1 MKKQIKLKKMKNLN
15 SIETRDIF
23 ADYELTVDEMF
34 NIRGGDQT
42 HSEPIIL
49 PPSPPIKI

>member
-1 MKKQIKLKKMKNLN
+1 MKNLN
-15 SIETRDIF
+15 LIETRDIF
-23 ADYELTVDEMF
+23 AGYELTVDEMF
-34 NIRGGDQT
+34 NVRGGDNI